1 MPVAEV
7 GGLAGWVV
15 GVIDAVGAPGIALL
29 ILLENV
35 FPPIPSELVLAFAG
49 FSAAGGGV
57 SPLAAWLAAT
67 AGSVGGA
74 YVLYAV
80 GARLGYERLHALAG
94 HRWFVLFNQRDL
106 ARGERFFRDHGGKVV
121 LLARLVP
128 VLRSVVSIPAGMT
141 RMPLGRFT
149 LLTAV
154 GSGVW
159 NAGLIF
165 AGYRLGERW
174 QDVSRYVSPVSQVL
188 LAVLAL
194 YVVLRVVQRVRER
207 RAAVPSR

>member
-1 MPVAEV
+1 MPVSDV

-15 GVIDAVGAPGIALL
+15 DVISSIGALGIALL

-49 FSAAGGGV
+49 FSAARGAV
-57 SPLAAWLAAT
+57 DPLTAWAAAT
-67 AGSVGGA
+67 AGSLAGA

-80 GARLGYERLHALAG
+80 GARLGYERLHELAG
-94 HRWFVLFNQRDL
+94 RRWFVLFNQKDL

-128 VLRSVVSIPAGMT
+128 VLRSVVSIPAGLT
-141 RMPLGRFT
+141 HMPLGRFT
-149 LLTAV
+149 LLTAL
-154 GSGVW
+154 GSGCW
-159 NAGLIF
+159 NALLIF

-174 QDVSRYVSPVSQVL
+174 QDVAQYVQPFSQAVI
-188 LAVLAL
+188 AVLVL
-194 YVVLRVVQRVRER
+194 YVAFRVAQRLRHREPQAR
-207 RAAVPSR
+207 

>member
-1 MPVAEV
+1 MPPSEI

-15 GVIDAVGAPGIALL
+15 DVISSIGAAGIALL

-35 FPPIPSELVLAFAG
+35 FPPIPSELVLAFSG
-49 FSAAGGGV
+49 FSAARGV
-57 SPLAAWLAAT
+57 VDPVTAWAAAT
-67 AGSVGGA
+67 AGSLAGA

-80 GARLGYERLHALAG
+80 GARLGYERLHELAG

-106 ARGERFFRDHGGKVV
+106 RRGEAFFREHGSKVV

-141 RMPLGRFT
+141 GMPLGRFT
-149 LLTAV
+149 VLTV
-154 GSGVW
+154 IGSGCW
-159 NAGLIF
+159 NALLVF

-174 QDVSRYVSPVSQVL
+174 QDVSAYVTPVTQVL
-188 LAVLAL
+188 LGALVL
-194 YVVLRVVQRVRER
+194 YVVVRVVRRVRER
-207 RAAVPSR
+207 EAASR

>member
-1 MPVAEV
+1 MPPSEL

-15 GVIDAVGAPGIALL
+15 DVISSIGAVGIALL

-35 FPPIPSELVLAFAG
+35 FPPIPSELVLAFSG
-49 FSAAGGGV
+49 FSAARGV
-57 SPLAAWLAAT
+57 VDPVTAWAAAT
-67 AGSVGGA
+67 TGSLAGA

-80 GARLGYERLHALAG
+80 GARLGYERLHELAG

-106 ARGERFFRDHGGKVV
+106 RRGEAFFREHGSKVV

-141 RMPLGRFT
+141 GMPLGRFT
-149 LLTAV
+149 VLTV
-154 GSGVW
+154 IGSGCW
-159 NAGLIF
+159 NALLVF

-174 QDVSRYVSPVSQVL
+174 QQVSAYVTPVTQV
-188 LAVLAL
+188 VLGALVL
-194 YVVLRVVQRVRER
+194 YVVVRVVRRVRER
-207 RAAVPSR
+207 QATAR